1 MGKEFTHGEIILLST
16 LGISQMGSLTDK
28 ES

>member
-1 MGKEFTHGEIILLST
+1 MGKEFTHGEIILQST
-16 LGISQMGSLTDK
+16 LGTSQMGSLTDK